1 MESLL
6 FFLNCQSGM
15 CMQARTH
22 AEMHARTYTCTRTH
36 TCTPHTHTHTQRTPA
51 MAFLPI
57 FILGFKLLFPL
68 LFLTHSLDVW
78 SCEAKSV
85 GAIGGGGQRTP
96 RES

>member
-1 MESLL
+1 
-6 FFLNCQSGM
+6 M

-22 AEMHARTYTCTRTH
+22 AELHARTYTYTH
-36 TCTPHTHTHTQRTPA
+36 TCTLPPHTHRTPA
-51 MAFLPI
+51 VAFLPI

-68 LFLTHSLDVW
+68 LFLTHSFDVW

-96 RES
+96 CES

>member
-6 FFLNCQSGM
+6 FFKLSV
-15 CMQARTH
+15 RHVH
-22 AEMHARTYTCTRTH
+22 ASTH
-36 TCTPHTHTHTQRTPA
+36 TRRNACTHLHMHTHTYVHPHTHTQRTPA
-51 MAFLPI
+51 MAVLSI